1 MPSGLKLHRLVG
13 AGVFLITLGM
23 YVKTMAPTVSFW
35 DCGEFIACSYMLGVP
50 HPPGSP
56 LYVLLGRLFTLIPI
70 DDVASRVV
78 FMSALSSALAVG
90 FIYLSTVALARR
102 ALGGAPLRAFD
113 DERDFGVAA
122 GAAVAA
128 FCLAFSY
135 TFWFNATEAEVY
147 AYSLFFTC
155 CGLWTILYWEGTQHG
170 SLNDRWLYFI
180 AYVFGLGGGLHML
193 CLLTIPTLLVLAW
206 FRDRELRRLMLV
218 MVGLGLTGLT
228 YLTLFASQPPS
239 ARLLALLAALAAVA
253 LYGYVWNTHPNLRS
267 TVRILAGG
275 GLALLLARGLFGT
288 GHYIPINIG
297 GSTAMS
303 LDPVASATGLWILH
317 HLYREDRRAFGLLIG
332 TGFLFALG
340 YSTYLTLFIRSG
352 LNPAIDMNDPETG
365 RGFLKFLNREQ
376 YGTDS
381 QLLSMLT
388 ARSSRAYQFWH
399 QQIKYFLQ
407 QFPFFMS
414 RDVTFRWATE
424 QAPHIIPVSPI
435 PYLLGLGGMAWHAS
449 RDGRR
454 FLAFLAL
461 FAIMGF
467 GLSFYLNM
475 PDPQPRE
482 RHYVFGGMF
491 LAFAM
496 WMGLGW
502 TGIVEWIRQR
512 YSAGRPLVLA
522 VACFGLL
529 LPIGIGRRLY
539 HVEDRTGDFV
549 AYDYAYNLLTSCG
562 ENGLLFTNGDNDT
575 FPLWYIQEVEGVRP
589 DVRVVNLSLLNTN
602 WYIKQL
608 RDEEPKV
615 DIRLTDTF
623 IDSVLTDTQMVDL
636 RRRLWL
642 KPQTPGEYLKLGL
655 DVSVVAPPGH
665 DLLRIQ
671 DWMVIGIAYW
681 NNWERPIHFAI
692 TVAASNRTG
701 LDPYLRMD
709 GMVMTLV
716 REKDAPP
723 DVDLMADNLLVR
735 YQYRGINDPS
745 VYKDVNTTRL
755 LGNYRACIMSLA
767 EAYERSDRL
776 EELAHL
782 FSWAARTLPRSWEMS
797 YTASEHHRRV
807 GMLDSAAGFV
817 EQAADELLAVYGH
830 HPSATYGNLLA
841 LCSTLLNT
849 YRDYDRAERLY
860 YRAIALEP
868 ERFDGYHELAA
879 TLQAGGKL
887 QEAIAVMERYQSDYG
902 PLDEAQ
908 QDLTILQ
915 NSLRKHEGALDS
927 AAAQTVRVD
936 SEVTP
941 PE

>member
-13 AGVFLITLGM
+13 AGVFLVTLAM

-56 LYVLLGRLFTLIPI
+56 LYVLLGRLFTLVPI
-70 DDVASRVV
+70 DDVASRVI

-90 FIYLSTVALARR
+90 FTYLSTAAVARR
-102 ALGGAPLRAFD
+102 ALGGSSLQAFD

-122 GAAVAA
+122 GAAIAA
-128 FCLAFSY
+128 LCLAFSY

-147 AYSLFFTC
+147 AYSLFFAC
-155 CGLWTILYWEGTQHG
+155 CGLWTIVYWDGTQHG
-170 SLNDRWLYFI
+170 SGNDRWLFFI

-206 FRDRELRRLMLV
+206 FADRQLRRLILV
-218 MVGLGLTGLT
+218 MVGVGLTGLT
-228 YLTLFASQPPS
+228 YLTLFAGDPPS
-239 ARLLALLAALAAVA
+239 ARLLALLAALAATA
-253 LYGYVWNTHPNLRS
+253 LYGYAWSTHRGLRD
-267 TVRILAGG
+267 TVRVLAIG
-275 GLALLLARGLFGT
+275 GLAVLVARGLFGT
-288 GHYIPINIG
+288 NHYIPVGIG
-297 GSTAMS
+297 SSSSAS
-303 LDPVASATGLWILH
+303 VDPVAAAAGLWILR
-317 HLYREDRRAFGLLIG
+317 HLFGEDRRGFGLLIG
-332 TGFLFALG
+332 TVFLFVLG
-340 YSTYLTLFIRSG
+340 YSTYVTLFIRSG

-365 RGFLKFLNREQ
+365 QGFVKFLNREQ

-381 QLLSMLT
+381 QLLGMLT

-399 QQIKYFLQ
+399 QQFKYFLQ
-407 QFPFFMS
+407 QFPFVLS
-414 RDVTFRWATE
+414 RDFTFRWATE
-424 QAPHIIPVSPI
+424 QAAHVISVSPI
-435 PYLLGLGGMAWHAS
+435 PYLLGLGGMVWHA
-449 RDGRR
+449 RKDGRR

-461 FAIMGF
+461 FVIMGF

-502 TGIVEWIRQR
+502 TGVAEWVRQR
-512 YSAGRPLVLA
+512 YAADRHVVLA
-522 VACFGLL
+522 VACAGLL
-529 LPIGIGRRLY
+529 LPVGIARQLY
-539 HVEDRTGDFV
+539 HIEDRTGDYV

-575 FPLWYIQEVEGVRP
+575 FPLWFLQEVEGVRR
-589 DVRVVNLSLLNTN
+589 DVRIVNLSLLNTN

-615 DIRLTDTF
+615 DIPLTDTF

-655 DVSVVAPPGH
+655 DVEVVAPPGH

-681 NNWERPIHFAI
+681 NDWKRPMHFAI
-692 TVAASNRTG
+692 TVAGSNRTG

-716 REKDAPP
+716 REKEAVPDA
-723 DVDLMADNLLVR
+723 DLLAENLLER
-735 YQYRGINDPS
+735 YRYRGISDPT

-767 EAYERSDRL
+767 EAYERGGRL

-782 FSWAARTLPRSWEMS
+782 FAWAARTLPQSWEMS
-797 YTASEHHRRV
+797 YTASELHRRV
-807 GMLDSAAGFV
+807 GMMDSAAAFV
-817 EQAADELLAVYGH
+817 EQAADELLAVYGR

-841 LCSTLLNT
+841 LSSTLLNT
-849 YRDYDRAERLY
+849 YRDYERAERVY
-860 YRAIALEP
+860 RRAIAREP

-879 TLQAGGKL
+879 TLQASGKL
-887 QEAIAVMERYQSDYG
+887 QEAIDLIVGFQNEYG
-902 PLDEAQ
+902 PWEEAQ
-908 QDLTILQ
+908 QDEAILRT
-915 NSLRKHEGALDS
+915 SLRKRQSGRDS
-927 AAAQTVRVD
+927 AAAETVRVD
-936 SEVTP
+936 TEVIR